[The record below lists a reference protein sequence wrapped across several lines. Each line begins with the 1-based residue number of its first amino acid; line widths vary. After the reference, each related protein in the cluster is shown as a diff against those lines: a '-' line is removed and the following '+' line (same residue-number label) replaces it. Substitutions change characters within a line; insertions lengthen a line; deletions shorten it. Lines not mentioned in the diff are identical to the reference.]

1 MKPTLTLS
9 WKAVGFGAMV
19 GLGLLLAIMP
29 SRLSGASL
37 ETRLADVS
45 AAMPEKG
52 FVVTPGELADW
63 IVDAR
68 PLLVVDVREHWAHD
82 EYHVEGAEHRFLAD
96 LVAPASVKALPD
108 DRPIVVIGE
117 ESAAQATAMLRLAGK
132 DAYTLEG
139 GIAAW
144 WRDVLTPVSADPTIP
159 VSERPSVAAKRV
171 AWRARFLGSAA
182 APVEIAPVAPSR
194 PAPAAPKPAG
204 KPPTR
209 GKGC

>member
-1 MKPTLTLS
+1 MKPTVTLR
-9 WKAVGFGAMV
+9 WKTVGFGAMI

-29 SRLSGASL
+29 SRLAGASL

-45 AAMPEKG
+45 ASMPERG
-52 FVVTPGELADW
+52 FVVPPGELADW

-68 PLLVVDVREHWAHD
+68 PLLVVDVREHWAYD

-108 DRPIVVIGE
+108 ERPIVVIGE
-117 ESAAQATAMLRLAGK
+117 EAAAQATAILRLAGK
-132 DAYTLEG
+132 EAYTLEG

-144 WRDVLTPVSADPTIP
+144 WREVLTPASADPSIP
-159 VSERPSVAAKRV
+159 ETDRPSVAARRL

-182 APVEIAPVAPSR
+182 AVEIVPSAPSR
-194 PAPAAPKPAG
+194 PGPTAPKPAG